1 MGVVGILR
9 VYAQAAGFLSGCLTI
24 LCFFVHFFNPSKGS
38 MTQCVAVEGVSSDS
52 LAGAIANA
60 VGVSSTGGVS
70 CIGPYLRFGT
80 LDDINEGGWRKTFTL
95 KPDDFVDLW
104 TPLVF
109 GAVQVVQHI
118 NNDMK
123 IDMLSGNWLK
133 VILFNVICALWGQF
147 GYAGSIGVITG
158 FITTCAFLPFA
169 LVLMFIDNEKDEQN
183 RNETCLNLGTRLGIK
198 ACQDL
203 SAAKFTQ
210 RKSGAEGGSQ
220 EPVYNQE
227 AFPSQPQRGS
237 AQANPFDT
245 TGQMVQ

>member
-1 MGVVGILR
+1 MAGVVGILR

-38 MTQCVAVEGVSSDS
+38 MVQCGTAASDA
-52 LAGAIANA
+52 LLKLTGQ
-60 VGVSSTGGVS
+60 STGVS
-70 CIGPYLRFGT
+70 CIGPYLRIGS

-109 GAVQVVQHI
+109 GAVQLVQHI
-118 NNDMK
+118 NDDMR
-123 IDMLSGNWLK
+123 IDMFSSNWLK

-147 GYAGSIGVITG
+147 GYAGTIGVITG
-158 FITTCAFLPFA
+158 FLTTCAFLPFA
-169 LVLMFIDNEKDEQN
+169 LVLMFIDDEKDEKN
-183 RNETCLNLGTRLGIK
+183 RNATCLNLGTRLGIK

-203 SAAKFTQ
+203 SVGQLTQ
-210 RKSGAEGGSQ
+210 RKSGASEGGNQ
-220 EPVYNQE
+220 EAAYNQE
-227 AFPSQPQRGS
+227 AFSSQPQRGS
-237 AQANPFDT
+237 AAQANPFGDT